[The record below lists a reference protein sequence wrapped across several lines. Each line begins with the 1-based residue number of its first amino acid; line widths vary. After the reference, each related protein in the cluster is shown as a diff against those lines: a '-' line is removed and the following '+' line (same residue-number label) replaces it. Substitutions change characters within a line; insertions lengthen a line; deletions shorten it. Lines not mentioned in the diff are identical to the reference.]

1 MEINSSTY
9 WEGRFSTDWKANAGP
24 EQSRMFA
31 EVAVAMLPQWLKD
44 DAAENQ
50 MRLIDVGCAEGDALP
65 VLDAYFGSA
74 VRLKGTDFSETAIA
88 SAREKYPA
96 YEFEVGD
103 ATAMGGGGVDIA
115 FCSNVLEHFHEPL
128 PILAALAEAAAHYV
142 IIVVPFWEFTR
153 DVEHF
158 VTFDTA
164 SFPLV
169 VGDLSLAYWNVADL
183 SRLPDTRW
191 LGYQAVLVYATG
203 AAVQRAGLKM
213 RDLVRNAYFPGL
225 TANELL
231 SAAKNDAGLHRALQL
246 GVSQVIAAD
255 GSPHESRA
263 MELRVN
269 EVAARQEAIGFA
281 VHEQLNEL
289 TAKVAELSSARAE
302 NAEPAGSALALE
314 RRLNEVASR
323 QQVIAD
329 ALVHQLSGFDLRMEE
344 LGRDQE
350 AHSQHLQVCLT
361 SLDSAASDLHSLGEQ
376 LTRLA
381 SIMDVI
387 VTRQKLLDE
396 TLEQHHQLIGRRVD
410 SALEVISERFS
421 TFNVTV
427 NDVMAELRG
436 SIPGDSSS
444 LRVWSLKDMVFSME
458 DKLAQQGVA
467 INDSAAALKS
477 ISKFGMEV
485 EIMEKEKKGMAGSIG
500 ALEKQVSELEAR
512 YAASEAARRVA
523 ESNLRA
529 MQDSRSWRITAPLR
543 KLMTRF
549 RGKRAVTSASG
560 AALGIAVQ
568 KTPGVDHRAEFERIL
583 MKHSGRKII
592 VFRPLV
598 DWDLPL
604 FQRPHHI
611 AARLARQGFLY
622 FYCTPNAY
630 DGMDGFKEVEDGL
643 YLTNQFDLVSGLYA
657 EKIVHLY
664 STDNHCSLDYVRG
677 QQAAHAQIIYE
688 YIDEIDPTIS
698 GVEIPQHVWD
708 KHNALIADE
717 SVICIASADKLYGEV
732 LEKRSNNVALVTNGV
747 EYEHFTKSLHTPP
760 PMDIAD
766 WVQAGKPIVGY
777 FGALATWF
785 DYELVEKCAARYPE
799 LNFLLLG
806 WDYDGTL
813 GKSDFSKYSNIRV
826 VGPIP
831 YKLLPDYARF
841 FDVSTIPFKINAVT
855 ESTSPIKLFEYMS
868 MGKPI
873 VTTDM
878 PECRKYKSVM
888 IGKTHESYVD
898 LIGKAMERR
907 SDVVYKALLR
917 EEALANTWDA
927 KAKVISDL
935 LA

>member
-1 MEINSSTY
+1 MEINSSKY

-31 EVAVAMLPQWLKD
+31 EVAVAMLPEWLKR
-44 DAAENQ
+44 DAVGNQ
-50 MRLIDVGCAEGDALP
+50 MRLVDVGCAEGDALP
-65 VLDAYFGSA
+65 VLEAYFGLD
-74 VRLKGTDFSETAIA
+74 VQLKGVDFSETAIA
-88 SAREKYPA
+88 SAREKFPA

-103 ATAMGGGGVDIA
+103 ATTMDAGGVDIV

-128 PILAALAEAAAHYV
+128 PILAALAEAATHYIV
-142 IIVVPFWEFTR
+142 IVVPFWEFTR

-164 SFPLV
+164 SFPLA
-169 VGDLSLAYWNVADL
+169 VGGLTLSYWNVADL

-203 AAVQRAGLKM
+203 AAVQRVGLKM

-225 TANELL
+225 TAMELL

-246 GVSQVIAAD
+246 GAGQSISAD
-255 GSPHESRA
+255 GSGQESFA
-263 MELRVN
+263 PELGIK
-269 EVAARQEAIGFA
+269 EAAARQEAIGFA
-281 VHEQLNEL
+281 LHERINQLDARLAAL
-289 TAKVAELSSARAE
+289 TERQAEDGYAAE
-302 NAEPAGSALALE
+302 
-314 RRLNEVASR
+314 SR
-323 QQVIAD
+323 
-329 ALVHQLSGFDLRMEE
+329 
-344 LGRDQE
+344 
-350 AHSQHLQVCLT
+350 
-361 SLDSAASDLHSLGEQ
+361 

-381 SIMDVI
+381 SALDV
-387 VTRQKLLDE
+387 VFATQKLQDE
-396 TLEQHHQLIGRRVD
+396 
-410 SALEVISERFS
+410 ALERYHQRIGERIETAFKVISERFS
-421 TFNVTV
+421 LFNA
-427 NDVMAELRG
+427 NIDDILAELKG
-436 SIPGDSSS
+436 SKPGDAATT
-444 LRVWSLKDMVFSME
+444 VTWSLKDMVFSME
-458 DKLAQQGVA
+458 DKLAQQRHA
-467 INDSAAALKS
+467 ISRSAAALEDF
-477 ISKFGMEV
+477 SKIRMDIEV
-485 EIMEKEKKGMAGSIG
+485 MGKEKKGMEKSIG
-500 ALEKQVSELEAR
+500 SLETQVAELEAR
-512 YAASEAARRVA
+512 YAASEAARRLA
-523 ESNLRA
+523 EARLRA
-529 MQDSRSWRITAPLR
+529 IEESRSWRITAPLR
-543 KLMTRF
+543 SVVSRF
-549 RGKRAVTSASG
+549 RGERAVINAFDASSG
-560 AALGIAVQ
+560 AGLGNVMVTASS
-568 KTPGVDHRAEFERIL
+568 VDHRVEFERIL
-583 MKHSGRKII
+583 AKHAGRKII

-630 DGMDGFKEVEDGL
+630 DGIDGFREVEDGL

-717 SVICIASADKLYGEV
+717 RVICVASADKLYNEV
-732 LEKRSNNVALVTNGV
+732 REMRSSNMALVTNGV
-747 EYEHFTKSLHTPP
+747 EYEHFTTPVLAPP
-760 PMDIAD
+760 PADIAD

-813 GKSDFSKYSNIRV
+813 GKSGFSKYPNIRV

-831 YKLLPDYARF
+831 YKKLPEYARF
-841 FDVSTIPFKINAVT
+841 FDISTIPFKINAVT

-878 PECRKYKSVM
+878 PECRKYESVM
-888 IGKTHESYVD
+888 IGKSHESYVD
-898 LIGKAMERR
+898 LIGVAMSRR
-907 SDVVYKALLR
+907 SDNVYKALLC